1 METMTRHQSIG
12 NHNQQ
17 WSPQSGSTARSC
29 HTARNGH
36 SDSQPTADSKKYAL
50 ATGEAASHRLHVL
63 HNVYGH
69 GTRRLL
75 RDAGLRRGMRVADLG
90 CGVGMVTSVLSG
102 IVGPEGEVF
111 GVDFSGDQIA
121 QARAQISQH
130 ARNVKFIQA
139 SATNTGLPHD
149 SFDFVYSRFLLIHL
163 PDPEAALR
171 EMFTILKP
179 NGILVCEDGDLTSAG
194 SEPKSAL
201 KAFSDLWAGLGPK
214 RGVNYTVGRRLYQM
228 VMAAGFASPEI
239 VFNQPAVPFGENK
252 RLLELSVAEAG
263 PAFVEAGLITKEE
276 LDRTLIE
283 MRLASEDPGI
293 LAIMPRMSQV
303 WARKSA
309 AHHVGKM

>member
-1 METMTRHQSIG
+1 METMTRNQSAGI
-12 NHNQQ
+12 HNQQ
-17 WSPQSGSTARSC
+17 WSPQTGGTTRSC
-29 HTARNGH
+29 HSTRNGH
-36 SDSQPTADSKKYAL
+36 SDSHPTADSKKYAL

-63 HNVYGH
+63 HNVYGF

-90 CGVGMVTSVLSG
+90 CGVGVVTSVLAG

-111 GVDFSGDQIA
+111 GVDFSGAQIA
-121 QARAQISQH
+121 QARTQMAQ
-130 ARNVKFIQA
+130 AKNVKFIKA
-139 SATNTGLPHD
+139 SAADTGLPRE

-171 EMFTILKP
+171 EMFALLKP

-201 KAFSDLWAGLGPK
+201 QAFSDLWAGLGPK
-214 RGVNYTVGRRLYQM
+214 RGVDYTLGRRLYQM
-228 VMAAGFASPEI
+228 VIAAGFASPEI
-239 VFNQPAVPFGENK
+239 VFNQPAVAHGENK

-263 PAFVEAGLITKEE
+263 PAFIQAGLITKEE

-283 MRLASEDPGI
+283 MQHAGEDGGI
-293 LAIMPRMSQV
+293 LAVMPRMSQV
-303 WARKSA
+303 WARKPA
-309 AHHVGKM
+309 GHHKM